1 MTLKKQKVTIL
12 FGVWFFSLVNFK
24 LAPAVLST
32 SFIIHTRMLLERDS
46 NLEKVIYET
55 LTLTFLLPKTETFP
69 CLVSEVVHFP

>member
-12 FGVWFFSLVNFK
+12 FGVFSLVNFK